1 MRIAIIG
8 AGNMGGA
15 IARGIAGAIAAGQ
28 SHHTLVVSNPS
39 EGKLNALKSAFP
51 FIETYT
57 DNAGAIEGVDLV
69 ILAVKPWLVEQV
81 LKEAGAL
88 LGKETILVSVAAGI
102 TLDSLENMAG
112 EKHRAVYRAMP
123 NTAAAV
129 GRSMTF
135 VAGKNTTPESDEAV
149 KAIFENVGTV
159 MMIEERLMAAG
170 TSLSGCGIAYIFRF
184 IRAMQEGGVQLGF
197 YTKDALNIVAQTMEG
212 ALKLLETN
220 GSHPEQEI
228 DKVTTPGGLTIKG
241 LNTMEQAGFTNAVIQ
256 GLTRNS

>member
-1 MRIAIIG
+1 MRISIIG

-15 IARGIAGAIAAGQ
+15 IARGIAGTIAAGQ
-28 SHHTLVVSNPS
+28 SDHTLVVSNPS
-39 EGKLNALKSAFP
+39 QGKLDALKSEFP
-51 FIETYT
+51 FIETHT
-57 DNAGAIEGVDLV
+57 GNADAIEGADMV

-81 LKEAGAL
+81 LKEAGAH

-102 TLDSLENMAG
+102 KLDSLEDMAG
-112 EKHRAVYRAMP
+112 EKHRVVYRAMP

-129 GRSMTF
+129 GYSMTF
-135 VAGKNTTPESDEAV
+135 VAGKNTIPESDKAV
-149 KAIFENVGTV
+149 KEIFENVGTV
-159 MMIEERLMAAG
+159 MMIEERLMGAG

-184 IRAMQEGGVQLGF
+184 MRAMQEGGVQLGF
-197 YTKDALNIVAQTMEG
+197 YPENALKIVAQTMEG

-241 LNTMEQAGFTNAVIQ
+241 LNAMEQAGFTNAVIQ
-256 GLTRNS
+256 GLTRNC

>member
-15 IARGIAGAIAAGQ
+15 IARGIAAAIAAGQ
-28 SHHTLVVSNPS
+28 SDHTLAVSNPS
-39 EGKLNALKSAFP
+39 QGKLDALKSEFP

-57 DNAGAIEGVDLV
+57 CNSKAIEGADMV

-81 LKEAGAL
+81 LAQYNAIL
-88 LGKETILVSVAAGI
+88 SVDAILVSVAAGI
-102 TLDSLENMAG
+102 TLENLTNMAAG
-112 EKHRAVYRAMP
+112 PLRTVYRVMP

-135 VAGKNTTPESDEAV
+135 VAGRNNTPESDEAV
-149 KAIFENVGTV
+149 KDIFENVGTV
-159 MMIEERLMAAG
+159 MMIEERLMTAA

-197 YTKDALNIVAQTMEG
+197 YPKDALNIVAQTMEG

-241 LNTMEQAGFTNAVIQ
+241 LNAMEQAGFTNAVIQ

>member
-1 MRIAIIG
+1 MRISIIG

-15 IARGIAGAIAAGQ
+15 IARGIAGTIAAGQ
-28 SHHTLVVSNPS
+28 SDHTLVVSNPS
-39 EGKLNALKSAFP
+39 QGKLDALKSEFP
-51 FIETYT
+51 FIETHT
-57 DNAGAIEGVDLV
+57 GNADAIECADMV

-81 LKEAGAL
+81 LKEAGAH

-102 TLDSLENMAG
+102 KLDSLEDMAG

-129 GRSMTF
+129 GRSLTF
-135 VAGKNTTPESDEAV
+135 VAGMNTTPESDKAV
-149 KAIFENVGTV
+149 KKIFENVGTV
-159 MMIEERLMAAG
+159 MMIEERLMGAG

-184 IRAMQEGGVQLGF
+184 MRAMQEGGVQLGF
-197 YTKDALNIVAQTMEG
+197 YPENALKIVAQTMEG

-241 LNTMEQAGFTNAVIQ
+241 LNAMEQAGFTNAVIQ
-256 GLTRNS
+256 GLTRNC

>member
-15 IARGIAGAIAAGQ
+15 ITRGIAAAIAAGQ
-28 SHHTLVVSNPS
+28 SDHTLAVSNPS
-39 EGKLNALKSAFP
+39 QGKLDALKSEYP

-57 DNAGAIEGVDLV
+57 CNSKAIEGADMV

-81 LKEAGAL
+81 LAQYNAIL
-88 LGKETILVSVAAGI
+88 SVDAILVSVAAGI
-102 TLDSLENMAG
+102 TLENLTDMAAG
-112 EKHRAVYRAMP
+112 PLRTVYRVMP

-135 VAGKNTTPESDEAV
+135 VAGRNNTPESDEAV
-149 KAIFENVGTV
+149 KEIFENVGTV
-159 MMIEERLMAAG
+159 MMIEERLMTAA

-197 YTKDALNIVAQTMEG
+197 YPKDALDIVTQTMEG

-228 DKVTTPGGLTIKG
+228 DKVTTPGGLTVKG
-241 LNTMEQAGFTNAVIQ
+241 LNAMEQAGFTNAVIQ